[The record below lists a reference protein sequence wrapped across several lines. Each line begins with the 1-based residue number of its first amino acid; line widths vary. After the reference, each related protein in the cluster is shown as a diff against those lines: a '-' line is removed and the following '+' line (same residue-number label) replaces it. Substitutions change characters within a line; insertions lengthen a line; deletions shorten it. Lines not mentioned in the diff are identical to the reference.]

1 MKDGTKKLKVH
12 TINNLNKPY
21 YIIKINIYIYIYIYL
36 DKPIILITYPS
47 NFLRDV
53 ENNPLYYFEKGLIE
67 KKKHQVEENKLKKL
81 SIKFGL
87 K

>member
-1 MKDGTKKLKVH
+1 MKDDTKKLKVH

-21 YIIKINIYIYIYIYL
+21 YIIKINIYIYL

-53 ENNPLYYFEKGLIE
+53 ENNPLYFFEKGLIE
-67 KKKHQVEENKLKKL
+67 KKTPRSRRK
-81 SIKFGL
+81 
-87 K
+87 

>member
-1 MKDGTKKLKVH
+1 
-12 TINNLNKPY
+12 
-21 YIIKINIYIYIYIYL
+21 L

-53 ENNPLYYFEKGLIE
+53 ENNPLYFFEKGLIE

>member
-1 MKDGTKKLKVH
+1 MKDDTKKLKVH

-21 YIIKINIYIYIYIYL
+21 YIIKINIYM

-53 ENNPLYYFEKGLIE
+53 ENNPLYFFEKGLIE
-67 KKKHQVEENKLKKL
+67 EEKNTKK
-81 SIKFGL
+81 
-87 K
+87 